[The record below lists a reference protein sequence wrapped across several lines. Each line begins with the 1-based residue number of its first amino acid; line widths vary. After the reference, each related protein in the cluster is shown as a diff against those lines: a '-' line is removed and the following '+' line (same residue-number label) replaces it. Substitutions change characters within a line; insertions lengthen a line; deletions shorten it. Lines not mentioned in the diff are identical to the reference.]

1 MPEAILFTPTLLDSH
16 ALVDVRTPLEFN
28 EDHLPGAV
36 NVPLLTN
43 QERVEI
49 GTIYKQQGAHPA
61 RMRALELTCGRFAA
75 MVENIADTAKRRP
88 ILVYCWR
95 GGLRSLSV
103 TSLLKLSGYR
113 AVQLKG
119 GYKSYRNH
127 VISCFEQF
135 SAPAPL
141 LVMHGMTGIGK
152 TTFINRLD
160 QSRCTSIDLEGIAQ
174 HRGSAFGSF
183 GMQQNFSQKRFESL
197 LWESFRQAPADRPI
211 VLEGESKRIGKFSLP
226 GNLYEV
232 MLASHKI
239 WCHASLATRVTRL
252 LEEYDHDEYRAP
264 MAEALERI
272 RKKLGGADYAALK
285 TMLEQGDMAGLATG
299 LMELYYD
306 KLYYKTRSWT
316 AELELELE
324 DFRLAEQQLLQF
336 CETHL

>member
-1 MPEAILFTPTLLDSH
+1 MPEAILFTPSLIDSH

-61 RMRALELTCGRFAA
+61 RMRALELTCGRFAS
-75 MVENIADTAKRRP
+75 MVESIADAAKGRP

-95 GGLRSLSV
+95 GGLRSLSI

-119 GYKSYRNH
+119 GYKSYRSH
-127 VISCFEQF
+127 VISCFEHF

-160 QSRCTSIDLEGIAQ
+160 QSHCTSIDLEGIAQ

-183 GMQQNFSQKRFESL
+183 GMQQDFSQKRFESL
-197 LWESFRQAPADRPI
+197 LWDRFRQAPADRPI
-211 VLEGESKRIGKFSLP
+211 VLEGESKRIGKYTLP
-226 GNLYEV
+226 GNLYEA
-232 MLASHKI
+232 MLESHKI
-239 WCHASLATRVTRL
+239 WCHASLTTRVTRL
-252 LEEYDHDEYRAP
+252 LEEYDRQEYRTQ

-272 RKKLGGADYAALK
+272 RKKLGGPDYASLK
-285 TMLEQGDMAGLATG
+285 AMLEQGDMAGLATG

-324 DFRLAEQQLLQF
+324 DFQQAEQQLLQF
-336 CETHL
+336 CEHHL